1 MLGAQYEPIY
11 VVKYK
16 LGSGWNITINVWTIY
31 NAKTDVVSFFI
42 ESGKK
47 IIICDKFEVNDKG
60 MKKLIIFFFYI
71 YTANVCF
78 EK

>member
-16 LGSGWNITINVWTIY
+16 LGSGWNITIKVWKIY

-47 IIICDKFEVNDKG
+47 MTICDKFEVNVKG
-60 MKKLIIFFFYI
+60 MRMLIMLFISYI
-71 YTANVCF
+71 YS
-78 EK
+78 